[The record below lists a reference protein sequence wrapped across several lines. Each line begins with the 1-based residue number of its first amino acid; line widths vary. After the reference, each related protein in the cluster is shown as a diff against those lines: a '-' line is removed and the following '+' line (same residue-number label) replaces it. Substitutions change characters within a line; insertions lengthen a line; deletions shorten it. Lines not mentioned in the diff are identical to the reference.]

1 MKKLRL
7 LMILGSSFLPESD
20 VPRLD
25 YFSKDLQVLQW
36 NKFSY
41 NKYDLLKW
49 NRFLCAKPWSSDQ
62 DRRPSKFHFFDARFK
77 LWSRR
82 IKEVTSSLSSSSSSS
97 SFLFFLS
104 CCCCCCQYMLK
115 GEKNQFPN
123 WWSLFILFTPHGGFA
138 KKIN

>member
-7 LMILGSSFLPESD
+7 LMIFGSSFLPESD

-25 YFSKDLQVLQW
+25 YLPKDLQVLQW

-41 NKYDLLKW
+41 NKFDLLKW

-62 DRRPSKFHFFDARFK
+62 DRRPSKFHFFDARITR
-77 LWSRR
+77 LWNRR

-97 SFLFFLS
+97 SSFLFFLF
-104 CCCCCCQYMLK
+104 CCCCQYMLK
-115 GEKNQFPN
+115 GERKNQFPN
-123 WWSLFILFTPHGGFA
+123 WCSLLILFMPHGGFA
-138 KKIN
+138 KK